1 MKKMFKII
9 LSYLLITFNTFVFAI
24 ESKKENVLKIGALL
38 PLSGELKS
46 LGEDMLYAI
55 NLALHD
61 IDNPKIKIYPKDSG
75 SKKEKIIQA
84 CKEFRDQNIKV
95 IIGPTDSEFF
105 KELDNFNDLIF
116 ISLSNINSKQKK
128 NIIMMGINLESQLIA
143 IKKFIKKEKKKKTV
157 ILYPKNEFSKHVEE
171 NIKSANFTNTKLFS
185 YSSDPKILTKQIEK
199 LTNYKQRKTNLE
211 SRVKKL
217 EGSEEPKDIRE
228 LNLLKQRYTLGK
240 VNFDSLIIVDF
251 GDGLKS
257 VLTSLAYTD
266 VSDKDILITTANQW
280 FDNEVFKETSI
291 KNFYFPSINLK
302 NFQKFNKKFYEIY
315 NYKPNEITI
324 LAYDIVGLIYY
335 VWKNEKNIN
344 SSNNFNLNTDIK
356 GKIGNFKISEN
367 KVTQKLLIYK
377 IENGKFIE
385 NKF

>member
-1 MKKMFKII
+1 MKKIFKII

-24 ESKKENVLKIGALL
+24 ENKDENILKIGALL
-38 PLSGELKS
+38 PLTGELKG

-84 CKEFRDQNIKV
+84 CEEFRNEDIKI

-105 KELDNFNDLIF
+105 KELYNFEDLVF
-116 ISLSNINSKQKK
+116 ISLSNINSDSKK
-128 NIIMMGINLESQLIA
+128 NIIMMGINLESQLLA
-143 IKKFIKKEKKKKTV
+143 IKKFIQKEKKKKTV
-157 ILYPKNEFSKHVEE
+157 ILYPKNEYTKHVEK
-171 NIKSANFTNTKLFS
+171 NIRSANFSGAKLFS
-185 YSSDPKILTKQIEK
+185 YSKDPKVLTKQIEK
-199 LTNYKQRKTNLE
+199 LTNYKQRKINLS
-211 SRVKKL
+211 SRIKKL

-228 LNLLKQRYTLGK
+228 LNQLKQRYTLGK
-240 VNFDSLIIVDF
+240 VNFDSVIIIDF
-251 GDGLKS
+251 GNGLKS

-266 VSDKDILITTANQW
+266 VSEKDILIITGNQW
-280 FDNEVFKETSI
+280 FDDSIIKETSI
-291 KNFYFPSINLK
+291 KNFYFPSIDLK
-302 NFQKFNKKFYEIY
+302 NFEKFNKKFYETY

-335 VWKNEKNIN
+335 IWKNEKSI
-344 SSNNFNLNTDIK
+344 SSANNFNLKTDIK
-356 GKIGNFKISEN
+356 GKIGKFKISDN
-367 KVTQKLLIYK
+367 KVIQKLNIYK
-377 IENGKFIE
+377 LEEGKFIE

>member
-9 LSYLLITFNTFVFAI
+9 LSYLLITFNTFVFAS
-24 ESKKENVLKIGALL
+24 ESKKEDVLKIGALL

-116 ISLSNINSKQKK
+116 ISLSNINSQQKK

-143 IKKFIKKEKKKKTV
+143 IKKLIKKEKKKKTV

-280 FDNEVFKETSI
+280 FDDEVFKETSI

-356 GKIGNFKISEN
+356 GKIGKFKISEN